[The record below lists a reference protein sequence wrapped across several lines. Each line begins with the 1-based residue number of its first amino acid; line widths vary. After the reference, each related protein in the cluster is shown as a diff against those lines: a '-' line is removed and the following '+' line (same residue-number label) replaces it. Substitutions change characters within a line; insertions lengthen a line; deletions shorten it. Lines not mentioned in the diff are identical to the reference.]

1 MILNKL
7 GIFIEVVEMTSDFK
21 HLSYVCVV
29 LLLEIRCCGKTSLE
43 SDRSGGIRVFQMSF
57 STYFE
62 SQNNNL

>member
-1 MILNKL
+1 ML

-29 LLLEIRCCGKTSLE
+29 LLFEIRCCGKTSLE

>member
-7 GIFIEVVEMTSDFK
+7 GIFIEAVEMTSDFK

-29 LLLEIRCCGKTSLE
+29 LLLEIRCYEKTNLE
-43 SDRSGGIRVFQMSF
+43 SDRPGGIRVFQMSF

-62 SQNNNL
+62 PQNNL